1 MAYGLARYRSDLIA
15 GIAPVSGFASKKHL
29 SKKSGVSPVGLISF
43 NGSEDRER
51 PLSGIEGYLASV
63 VDASDYWSEINNSDA
78 NQLEA
83 LKQSPGRRVERT
95 SYFEKTV
102 SNY

>member
-15 GIAPVSGFASKKHL
+15 GIAPVSGLASKKHL

-43 NGSEDRER
+43 NGSEDWER
-51 PLSGIEGYLASV
+51 PLSVIEGYLASV

-83 LKQSPGRRVERT
+83 LKRVWPPC
-95 SYFEKTV
+95 
-102 SNY
+102 